1 MDMIRILGA
10 GPAGLA
16 AAITL
21 SKAGYNVEVYE
32 KRKATGTRFKGD
44 LQGLENWSDS
54 TDVIERLGE
63 IGIRPE
69 FEHRPYPCLS
79 VSNGQE
85 ILSFTCQKPAFYL
98 VRRGDGPGCLD
109 HALEEQAMEAGAE
122 IKFNTT
128 LPEDGADIIATG
140 PEKRGVHAIA
150 RGYTFSTS
158 MDDLA
163 YGLVNTAASRNGYA
177 YLLVMNGRGCL
188 CTMLTRHFDEAGACL
203 AEAEQT
209 FSKLVDLDV
218 QDPHPCGGVGRFAL
232 PPHYRD
238 NGRLYAGEAAGLQ
251 DPFWGFGI
259 LYALR
264 SGHLAAQ
271 SIIKD
276 FDYGHAAEKTFGDML
291 KAGVVNRYLWDRYGL
306 ENYAGIYQ
314 RLKGVKDPLPYL
326 RSFYTF
332 NTYQR
337 LLYRKA
343 RRHVEMRYGGG
354 VAAV

>member
-16 AAITL
+16 AAVTL
-21 SKAGYNVEVYE
+21 ARAGHNVEVYE
-32 KRKATGTRFKGD
+32 KQEDVGTRFRGD
-44 LQGLENWSDS
+44 LQGLENWSGS
-54 TDVIERLGE
+54 SDVIDRLGG

-69 FEHRPYPCLS
+69 FEHRPYARLS
-79 VSNGQE
+79 VSDGQE
-85 ILSFTCQKPAFYL
+85 ILSFACQKPAFYL
-98 VRRGDGPGCLD
+98 VRRGKSPGCLD
-109 HALEEQAMEAGAE
+109 HALKEQALDAGVD
-122 IKFNTT
+122 IRFNST
-128 LPEDGADIIATG
+128 LPEDRTEIVATG
-140 PEKRGVHAIA
+140 PERRGVHAVA

-163 YGLVNTAASRNGYA
+163 YGLVNSAASRNGYA

-188 CTMLTRHFDEAGACL
+188 CTMLTGDFEKAGSCL

-209 FSKLVDLDV
+209 FSELVDLDV
-218 QDPHPCGGVGRFAL
+218 KDPHPCGGVGRVAL
-232 PPHYRD
+232 PPHYQD

-271 SIIKD
+271 SIIKG
-276 FDYGHAAEKTFGDML
+276 FDYGHAAEETFGDML
-291 KAGVVNRYLWDRYGL
+291 KAGVVNRYLWDRYGM
-306 ENYAGIYQ
+306 ENYAKIYR
-314 RLKGVKDPLPYL
+314 RLKGVDDPLPYL

-343 RRHVEMRYGGG
+343 KRHVKTHYGG
-354 VAAV
+354 VISAK

>member
-21 SKAGYNVEVYE
+21 AKAGYDVEVYE
-32 KRKATGTRFKGD
+32 IREAAGTRFKGD
-44 LQGLENWSDS
+44 LQGLENWSDA
-54 TDVIERLGE
+54 TDVIGRLGE
-63 IGIRPE
+63 IGIRPA

-79 VSNGQE
+79 VSNGRE
-85 ILSFTCQKPAFYL
+85 VLSFTCQKPAFYL
-98 VRRGDGPGCLD
+98 VRRGNEPGSLD
-109 HALEEQAMEAGAE
+109 RALKEQAIEAGAD
-122 IKFNTT
+122 IKFSTT
-128 LPEDGADIIATG
+128 IPEDKADIVATG
-140 PEKRGVHAIA
+140 PDRRGVHAVV
-150 RGYTFSTS
+150 RGYIFSTS

-163 YGLVNTAASRNGYA
+163 YGLVNSTASRNGYA

-188 CTMLTRHFDEAGACL
+188 CTMLTRNFDEAGACL
-203 AEAEQT
+203 AKAEQA
-209 FSKLVDLDV
+209 FSELVDLDV
-218 QDPHPCGGVGRFAL
+218 REPRPCGGVGRVTL
-232 PPHYRD
+232 PPHYQV
-238 NGRLYAGEAAGLQ
+238 NGRVYAGEAAGLQ

-271 SIIKD
+271 SIIKG
-276 FDYGHAAEKTFGDML
+276 FDYGHAAEEIFGDML

-306 ENYAGIYQ
+306 ENYAGIYR

-337 LLYRKA
+337 LLYHKA
-343 RRHVEMRYGGG
+343 RQYVEKRYSNLQ
-354 VAAV
+354 AA

>member
-10 GPAGLA
+10 GPAGLSA
-16 AAITL
+16 AVTL
-21 SKAGYNVEVYE
+21 AKAGYNVEVYE
-32 KRKATGTRFKGD
+32 KREDAGMRFKGD
-44 LQGLENWSDS
+44 LQGLENWSDP
-54 TDVIERLGE
+54 TDVIERLE
-63 IGIRPE
+63 MIGIRPA

-79 VSNGQE
+79 VSDGQE
-85 ILSFTCQKPAFYL
+85 VLPFACQKPAFYL
-98 VRRGDGPGCLD
+98 VRRGSEPGSLD
-109 HALEEQAMEAGAE
+109 HALKEQAHDAGAE
-122 IKFNTT
+122 IRFNET
-128 LPEDGADIIATG
+128 LPEEKADIVATG
-140 PEKRGVHAIA
+140 PDRRGVHAVA
-150 RGYTFSTS
+150 KGYTFSTS

-188 CTMLTRHFDEAGACL
+188 CTMLTRCFDEAGACL

-209 FSKLVDLDV
+209 FSRLVDLEV
-218 QDPHPCGGVGRFAL
+218 RDPEPCGGVGRFVL
-232 PPHYRD
+232 PPHFQD
-238 NGRLYAGEAAGLQ
+238 QGRRYAGEAAGLQ

-276 FDYGHAAEKTFGDML
+276 LDYGHAAEEAFGDLL
-291 KAGVVNRYLWDRYGL
+291 KAGVVNRYLWDRYGP
-306 ENYAGIYQ
+306 ENYAGIYR
-314 RLKGVKDPLPYL
+314 RLRGVTDPLPYL

-343 RRHVEMRYGGG
+343 RRHMKERYGT
-354 VAAV
+354 VPAA